1 MAGGISVAYA
11 GTAGI
16 PPAITVEIRD
26 VIITATNSA
35 AVQVCLGGV
44 LTIDKSFMANS
55 YYGIIVVGTGTVRLS
70 GSIIT
75 GNSFG
80 LFTFDGGNI
89 ISFVN
94 NRIYGNQVDGAPTK
108 SVYQR

>member
-1 MAGGISVAYA
+1 MACA

-80 LFTFDGGNI
+80 LFTFEEDIWFQLNGLLFAQL
-89 ISFVN
+89 SFFTEPESDLQ
-94 NRIYGNQVDGAPTK
+94 IP
-108 SVYQR
+108 